1 MHSNKGKYDSLKH
14 DSGLNPPV
22 LKLFLINDDVNS
34 FEYVIEV
41 LMDLCQHTYIQA
53 EQCAMLTHFKGSCS
67 IKSGT
72 RNVLEQLKKDLIQ
85 HNLSAEIR

>member
-1 MHSNKGKYDSLKH
+1 MHSNKEKYDPLKQG
-14 DSGLNPPV
+14 SGLNQPV
-22 LKLFLINDDVNS
+22 LKLFLINDDINS
-34 FEYVIEV
+34 FEHVIEV
-41 LMDLCQHTYIQA
+41 LIDICQHSYIQA

-72 RNVLEQLKKDLIQ
+72 RDILEQLKKDLME